1 MPTLLSISPVTTL
14 CLEPIYG
21 FYDPPYALSAAN
33 GLFAPVT
40 AAPPDPVDTGKGGP
54 TTPTSAAAGQIPN
67 PSTATK
73 TTPLTLTP
81 TPVYIPPNSQTND
94 PPQDPP
100 TNAAA
105 PTQPSVVG
113 NDLPPS
119 QHPSSV
125 SQDPPPPPKNAPPS
139 QITLAGSTFTAN
151 SESAFVV
158 GTQTLSVNGQAI
170 TISGTVFSLAPNNA
184 VATASPTPSDPI
196 SKIVVDGQTL
206 IAGGVAVTISGTV
219 ISLISGG
226 DSVVV
231 GGKTEPVSVIAGTGT
246 TVGLGG
252 IIVSIGGF
260 GGKPNE
266 AGGSASTSTST
277 TSTIE
282 FNGLVFTGEAS
293 RGNGNIWFIVA
304 LNFRLSITL
313 LWMH

>member
-1 MPTLLSISPVTTL
+1 L

-100 TNAAA
+100 TNVAA
-105 PTQPSVVG
+105 PTQPSAVG
-113 NDLPPS
+113 NGPPPS
-119 QHPSSV
+119 QVPSSV
-125 SQDPPPPPKNAPPS
+125 SQDPPLKNAPPS

-170 TISGTVFSLAPNNA
+170 TISGTIFSLAPNNA
-184 VATASPTPSDPI
+184 VVTASPTPSDPI
-196 SKIVVDGQTL
+196 SKIVVDDQTL
-206 IAGGVAVTISGTV
+206 VAGGAAVTISGTV

-226 DSVVV
+226 NSVVV
-231 GGKTEPVSVIAGTGT
+231 GGKAEPVSVIAGTGT

-277 TSTIE
+277 TSTIG
-282 FNGLVFTGEAS
+282 FNALVFTGDAS
-293 RGNGNIWFIVA
+293 KGDGNIWFTVA
-304 LNFRLSITL
+304 LNFCLSITL